1 MKRKLLW
8 AIVALLMLAIAWR
21 LSWPRFLPVERM
33 YGEPQLPESFE
44 EMVNRAEL
52 IVLTD
57 IKSVKQGPDYLAPI
71 VGTDSVYHEPNQR
84 VTLEVVKVYK
94 GDVTPGQ
101 SVTLFQGSVGVTR
114 SIQDHPWP
122 VFRINENDPV
132 YKRGERYIL
141 MLWPV
146 LISEEIKPYQ
156 PEPWQEG
163 VFSVIHPGRMRLT
176 ADGTVTSV
184 LDPFGTNSKTLG
196 EIEERIAAAAKL
208 TSESHSSFL
217 DIMPPSSTLEINGA
231 TQISA
236 IGTYCWSEEGKGSAC
251 ADMIGIPTPRQAL
264 TISSPTTA
272 QLSLPIAASPADL
285 HLTVIRVTG
294 EDEMQENARGYH
306 WWNYQEGQSSQL
318 PLQSQ
323 QDIQIDL
330 DPGLYVLSIQVWWD
344 KEGDVVYGF
353 LVDVH

>member
-1 MKRKLLW
+1 MNKKLLW
-8 AIVALLMLAIAWR
+8 VIVVLLILATAWR

-33 YGEPQLPESFE
+33 YGEPQLPESFK
-44 EMVNRAEL
+44 EMVSRAEL
-52 IVLTD
+52 IVLAD
-57 IKSVKQGPDYLAPI
+57 IKSVKQGPNYLAPI
-71 VGTDSVYHEPNQR
+71 IGTDSIYREPTQR
-84 VTLEVVKVYK
+84 ITLEAVKVYK
-94 GDVTPGQ
+94 GNVAQGQ
-101 SVTLFQGSVGVTR
+101 SLTLFQGSVGVTR
-114 SIQDHPWP
+114 SIQDRPWP

-146 LISEEIKPYQ
+146 PISEEVKTYQ

-163 VFSVIHPGRMRLT
+163 MFSVIYPGRMRLN
-176 ADGTVTSV
+176 AEGTVTSV
-184 LDPFGTNSKTLG
+184 LDTFGTNGKTLE
-196 EIEERIAAAAKL
+196 EIEEMIAAKL
-208 TSESHSSFL
+208 TSESNSSFI
-217 DIMPPSSTLEINGA
+217 DIMPPPSTLEINGV

-236 IGTYCWSEEGKGSAC
+236 IGTYCWSEEGIGGAC

-272 QLSLPIAASPADL
+272 QLSLPIDASPADL
-285 HLTVIRVTG
+285 HITVIPVTG
-294 EDEMQENARGYH
+294 EDEMQENARGYR
-306 WWNYQEGQSSQL
+306 WWDYQEGQSSQL
-318 PLQSQ
+318 ALRSQ